1 MLERERSDECFFE
14 EEVSEAMLGPLGW
27 RAEGKAVRPVLVRG
41 GVLADEVG
49 YGKTAI
55 TLGLIDCSH
64 PAQYPE
70 PCTTGVIPSK
80 ATLIVVPSHLG
91 NQWPSEIEKFL
102 GTGKY
107 KVVRILSLSQLN
119 GLTIADIANADIVVC
134 SSSLFKSLD
143 YLSNLSTLAASKEL
157 PSSDGRYFTA
167 CLKNAIS
174 GLREQVD
181 RLRNDGAKEVVEV
194 IEKGLAQEHQDVIE
208 LSKRLVGSKYAQVK
222 EQEDMQKQEM
232 QIDSESEDEKP
243 KKRTW
248 KDSWKLKTPAVR
260 NNWRKMQ
267 APPLEMFHFNRLVV
281 DEYTYLEGKIHAV
294 ITSINA
300 DHRWVLSGT
309 PPIHDFAAVKTIAV
323 FLGIHLGVDDD
334 AEGNTEF
341 VKKRKREQT
350 SISPRPSL
358 M

>member
-1 MLERERSDECFFE
+1 MFYKERSDVPFFE

-27 RAEGKAVRPVLVRG
+27 RAETKAIRPVIVRG

-55 TLGLIDCSH
+55 TLGLIDCSQ

-70 PCTTGVIPSK
+70 PTITGVIPSK

-102 GTGKY
+102 GKGKY
-107 KVVRILSLSQLN
+107 RVVRILNLGQLN
-119 GLTIADIANADIVVC
+119 GLTIADIADADIVVV
-134 SSSLFKSLD
+134 SSSLFRSND
-143 YLSNLSTLAASKEL
+143 YLSNLSTLAATKEL
-157 PSSDGRYFTA
+157 PSSDGRYFNV
-167 CLKNAIS
+167 CLQSAIT
-174 GLREQVD
+174 GLHQQVE
-181 RLRNDGAKEVVEV
+181 RLQTKGPAEV
-194 IEKGLAQEHQDVIE
+194 IKVIERGLTQDHGDGIE

-222 EQEDMQKQEM
+222 EEEDL
-232 QIDSESEDEKP
+232 QIDTEEQDKP
-243 KKRTW
+243 NKRTW
-248 KDSWKLKTPAVR
+248 KDSWKLQSPAVR
-260 NNWRKMQ
+260 NDWRKMK
-267 APPLEMFHFNRLVV
+267 APMIEMFHFNRLVV

-323 FLGIHLGVDDD
+323 FLGIHLGVDDGD
-334 AEGNTEF
+334 EGNTEF
-341 VKKRKREQT
+341 VKRRKREQT
-350 SISPRPSL
+350 SKSL
-358 M
+358 FEK